1 MNSLYEK
8 ITDNISVTV
17 ESAYLDEQSRP
28 EDHHF
33 VWAYRVRIQN
43 KGGDTVQL
51 RSRYWRITDSNGHV
65 QEVEG
70 DGVVGE
76 QPTLKPGE
84 SFEYTSG
91 TPLNAPGGIMLG
103 AYKMIR
109 PNGELFSVEI
119 PAFSL
124 DSPYESGVRH

>member
-1 MNSLYEK
+1 MNAIYEK
-8 ITDNISVTV
+8 ITQDIAVSV
-17 ESAYLDEQSRP
+17 EPAYLDEQSRP
-28 EDHHF
+28 EDRHF
-33 VWAYRVRIQN
+33 VWSYRVRIHN

-76 QPTLKPGE
+76 QPVLKPGD

-91 TPLNAPGGIMLG
+91 TPLNTPGGIMLG

-109 PNGELFSVEI
+109 TNGESFSVEI
-119 PAFSL
+119 PPFSL